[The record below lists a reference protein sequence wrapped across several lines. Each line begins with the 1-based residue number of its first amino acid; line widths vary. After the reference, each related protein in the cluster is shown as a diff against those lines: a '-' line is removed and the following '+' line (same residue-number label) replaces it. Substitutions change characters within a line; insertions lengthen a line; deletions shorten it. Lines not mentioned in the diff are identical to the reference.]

1 MPLDKYL
8 PPENL
13 KVEQIIA
20 RNYGHVR
27 YESGVNKYYW
37 PNLKAVFSWE
47 TPEIFND
54 QADYYSASVAC
65 QTSFQSTATGT
76 IHNDPSPGNAGA
88 VSVGTYYSI
97 SGISNRLSKRV
108 VIDADLN
115 GNAAGD
121 LFSVTAGYTKV
132 VGITIKTR
140 SNSHASFNTTQ
151 ASSVRLDSNVVSVG
165 IGINSALVLPFYF
178 STANIN
184 AYTESPIPVA
194 TASFATTYITNNPVK
209 YGYVGGAP
217 STLTFSAATISA
229 GSFVVTVPFRSTAES
244 GNAPGILIPWSQ
256 STGPDEVV
264 NEIYKVS
271 VLSGGSTVVSGYLSV
286 SNIVTASSGGFS
298 GIFSGVPTT
307 GSYTVRIEEKRPA
320 IYSSITGSDQGFNT
334 TAVSYNLITAA
345 VCCQGV
351 STVSVSSTMTL
362 SGLDTAVVDGAGA
375 ITGGGIFSV
384 STVAIAT
391 AVSALA
397 QDWVIQDLQINL
409 RTRAVETSL
418 TSIKIKPNDTAIL
431 GLLFHDGTFVMDPG
445 ITNLKLAARN
455 STNTAAYRVYNTD
468 TTIVSVSNANYY
480 RVEILAND
488 PDLLDNQNTNLLAGS
503 NAAQSLLGEIQWT
516 TTRGT
521 FSSDTFTINVPSE
534 VVREPDV

>member
-13 KVEQIIA
+13 KVEQIVA

-27 YESGVNKYYW
+27 IESGVTKYYW
-37 PNLKAVFSWE
+37 PNLNAVFSWE

-65 QTSFQSTATGT
+65 QANFFSVPTGSTHT
-76 IHNDPSPGNAGA
+76 DPAPGNAGA
-88 VSVGTYYSI
+88 VSVGIYYSG
-97 SGISNRLSKRV
+97 SGISSRLSKRV

-132 VGITIKTR
+132 VGIAVKTR
-140 SNSHASFNTTQ
+140 ANSHAAFNTAQT
-151 ASSVRLDSNVVSVG
+151 SGVRLDSNVVSVG
-165 IGINSALVLPFYF
+165 IGINSALVLPFTY
-178 STANIN
+178 IN
-184 AYTESPIPVA
+184 NSVTGSVA
-194 TASFATTYITNNPVK
+194 LASFATTYITNNPVGS
-209 YGYVGGAP
+209 GYVGGAP
-217 STLTFSAATISA
+217 STLTFSVATISA
-229 GSFVVTVPFRSTAES
+229 GSFVVTVPFRATNPDYWNNAT
-244 GNAPGILIPWSQ
+244 APGILIPWSQ
-256 STGPDEVV
+256 SDGPDELV

-271 VLSGGSTVVSGYLSV
+271 VLSGGSTVVSGFLRV
-286 SNIVTASSGGFS
+286 SNIVTVSSGGFS

-320 IYSSITGSDQGFNT
+320 IYSAITGSVGFGN
-334 TAVSYNLITAA
+334 AVPVSYNLITAA

-362 SGLDTAVVDGAGA
+362 SGLDTASVDGEGA
-375 ITGGGIFSV
+375 VIGGGQVSV
-384 STVAIAT
+384 STVTIAT

-397 QDWVIQDLQINL
+397 QDWTIQDLQINL
-409 RTRAVETSL
+409 RTRAVQSSL
-418 TSIKIKPNDTAIL
+418 TTIKIKPNDTAIL
-431 GLLFHDGTFVMDPG
+431 GLLFHDGTYVVDPG
-445 ITNLKLAARN
+445 ATNLKFAAR
-455 STNTAAYRVYNTD
+455 AASNAGAYTIYD
-468 TTIVSVSNANYY
+468 TYTTVVSVGDANYY
-480 RVEILAND
+480 QIEVLAND
-488 PDLLDNQNTNLLAGS
+488 SDLLDNQNNNLLAGS
-503 NAAQSLLGEIQWT
+503 NAAQSLIGEIQWT